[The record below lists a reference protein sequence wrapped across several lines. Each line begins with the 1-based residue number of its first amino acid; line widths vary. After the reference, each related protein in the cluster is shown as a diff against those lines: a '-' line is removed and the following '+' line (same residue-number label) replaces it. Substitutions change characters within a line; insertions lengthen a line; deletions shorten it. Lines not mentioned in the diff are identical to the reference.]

1 MIITDEMLIAYIGG
15 KLSAPDRA
23 AVEAAVASDPA
34 VAERLRRHR
43 EVGAMIQNA
52 ISSGGRKARTAA
64 GDKSAAPVVSLADAR
79 RTRESPPPAAPKPK
93 ASAPAARKPLDP
105 RWAALAAG
113 LVLGIAIGIFA
124 PRPTND
130 LLDGTLQAR
139 GVLAATL
146 EQGLS
151 EDRKAGAAVVL
162 LGTYQGKDGVWC
174 RTFAGESRVSGI
186 ACRTGEGWRLIMTE
200 VGAPIPSPVMASAIT
215 ALGLGAPVNAAAER
229 KARSAAW
236 R

>member
-1 MIITDEMLIAYIGG
+1 MIVTDEMLIAYIGG
-15 KLSAPDRA
+15 KLSAPDGV
-23 AVEAAVASDPA
+23 AVEAAVAADPA

-52 ISSGGRKARTAA
+52 ISSGGRKSRAA
-64 GDKSAAPVVSLADAR
+64 VSDRSAAPIVSLADAR
-79 RTRESPPPAAPKPK
+79 RTREAPPPPPKAG
-93 ASAPAARKPLDP
+93 ASAPTVRKPVDP

-113 LVLGIAIGIFA
+113 LVLGILIGMFA

-151 EDRKAGAAVVL
+151 EDQKAGAAVTL
-162 LGTYQGKDGVWC
+162 LGTYRGKDGVWC

-186 ACRTGEGWRLIMTE
+186 ACRTGDGWRLVMTE
-200 VGAPIPSPVMASAIT
+200 VGAAIPSPVMISAVT
-215 ALGLGAPVNAAAER
+215 ALGLGAPVGAAAER

>member
-1 MIITDEMLIAYIGG
+1 MIVTDEMLIAYLGG

-52 ISSGGRKARTAA
+52 ITSGGRKARTAA
-64 GDKSAAPVVSLADAR
+64 GDKSVAPVVSLADAR
-79 RTRESPPPAAPKPK
+79 RTREPPPPPKPQVK
-93 ASAPAARKPLDP
+93 AQAARKPLDP
-105 RWAALAAG
+105 RVGLIGLG
-113 LVLGIAIGIFA
+113 LVAGVLIGLFA

-146 EQGLS
+146 EQGLTA
-151 EDRKAGAAVVL
+151 DQKAGAAVRL
-162 LGTYQGKDGVWC
+162 LGTYRSDEGVWC
-174 RTFAGESRVSGI
+174 RAFTGESRISGI
-186 ACRTGEGWRLIMTE
+186 ACRTGDGWRLMMTE
-200 VGAPIPSPVMASAIT
+200 FGAPARSPVKAAAVAS
-215 ALGLGAPVNAAAER
+215 LGLGAPVDAAAER

>member
-1 MIITDEMLIAYIGG
+1 MIVTDEMLIAYIGG
-15 KLSAPDRA
+15 KLSAPERA
-23 AVEAAVASDPA
+23 EVEAAVAADPS

-52 ISSGGRKARTAA
+52 ITSGGRKARPAA
-64 GDKSAAPVVSLADAR
+64 GDKSAAPIVSLADAR
-79 RTRESPPPAAPKPK
+79 RTREAPPPPPK
-93 ASAPAARKPLDP
+93 AAVSAPTARKAVDP

-113 LVLGIAIGIFA
+113 VVLGVVIGMFA

-146 EQGLS
+146 EQGLT
-151 EDRKAGAAVVL
+151 EDQKAGATVTL
-162 LGTYQGKDGVWC
+162 LGAYRGKDGVWC

-186 ACRTGEGWRLIMTE
+186 ACRSGEGWRLVMTE
-200 VGAPIPSPVMASAIT
+200 VGAPIPSPVMASAVT
-215 ALGLGAPVNAAAER
+215 ALGLGAPVSAAAER

>member
-1 MIITDEMLIAYIGG
+1 MIVTDEMLIAYIGG
-15 KLSAPDRA
+15 KLSAPDRE
-23 AVEAAVASDPA
+23 AVEAAIASDPS

-52 ISSGGRKARTAA
+52 ISSGGRKARVAG
-64 GDKSAAPVVSLADAR
+64 GDKSAAPIVSLADAR
-79 RTRESPPPAAPKPK
+79 RTRDAPPPPPKVSVS
-93 ASAPAARKPLDP
+93 ASAARKPVDP

-151 EDRKAGAAVVL
+151 EDQKAGAAVTL
-162 LGTYQGKDGVWC
+162 LGTYQDKDGVWC

-186 ACRTGEGWRLIMTE
+186 ACRTGEGWRLVMTE
-200 VGAPIPSPVMASAIT
+200 VGAPVPSPVMASAVT
-215 ALGLGAPVNAAAER
+215 ALGLGGPVAAAAER

>member
-1 MIITDEMLIAYIGG
+1 MIVTDEMLIAYLGG

-23 AVEAAVASDPA
+23 AVEAAVASDPT

-52 ISSGGRKARTAA
+52 ISSGGRKARASA
-64 GDKSAAPVVSLADAR
+64 GDKAAAPVVSLADAR
-79 RTRESPPPAAPKPK
+79 RTREAPAPPKPK
-93 ASAPAARKPLDP
+93 VSTPPTRKSLDP
-105 RWAALAAG
+105 RWAALAGG
-113 LVLGIAIGIFA
+113 LVVGVAIGIFA

-146 EQGLS
+146 EQGLTADQKS
-151 EDRKAGAAVVL
+151 GATVRL
-162 LGTYQGKDGVWC
+162 LGTYRSNDGVWC
-174 RTFAGESRVSGI
+174 RTFAGEGRISGV
-186 ACRTGEGWRLIMTE
+186 ACRTGDGWRLMMTE
-200 VGAPIPSPVMASAIT
+200 LGAPTPSPVMASAIT
-215 ALGLGAPVNAAAER
+215 ALGLGAPVDAAAER

>member
-1 MIITDEMLIAYIGG
+1 MIVTDEMLIAYIGG
-15 KLSAPDRA
+15 KLSAADRV
-23 AVEAAVASDPA
+23 AVEAALASDPA

-52 ISSGGRKARTAA
+52 ISSGGRKTKAA
-64 GDKSAAPVVSLADAR
+64 VGDKSAAPVVSLADAR
-79 RTRESPPPAAPKPK
+79 RTREAPPPPK
-93 ASAPAARKPLDP
+93 AGISAPTAHKPVDP

-113 LVLGIAIGIFA
+113 LVLGILIGMFA
-124 PRPTND
+124 PRPTSD

-151 EDRKAGAAVVL
+151 EDQKAGAAVRL
-162 LGTYQGKDGVWC
+162 LGTYQDKDGVWC
-174 RTFAGESRVSGI
+174 RTFAGESRISGI
-186 ACRTGEGWRLIMTE
+186 ACRTGDGWRLVMTE
-200 VGAPIPSPVMASAIT
+200 VGAAVPSPVMASAVT
-215 ALGLGAPVNAAAER
+215 ALGLGAPVGAAAER